1 MIKIMKSYFLVI
13 ITILTFSCK
22 NQEETLK
29 NDETNKS
36 NTIEKQ
42 EITIVKNLEGQSIY
56 QFQATDIQGKYFD
69 FSKLRGKK
77 VMVVNTASECG
88 FTDQYEQLE
97 AMYEKYKG
105 KGFVVVGFP
114 SNDFGEQEPGTNE
127 QIIAFCKKNYGVTFP
142 MMGKIS
148 VKGEAIH
155 PIYKF
160 LTQKAKNGLK
170 DNSVHWNFQKYL
182 INENGHLDQVLGPH
196 IKPDDPAVIDWIKS

>member
-1 MIKIMKSYFLVI
+1 MKRYFLVI
-13 ITILTFSCK
+13 MTILTFSCK

-36 NTIEKQ
+36 TNIEKQ

-56 QFQATDIQGKYFD
+56 QYRATDIQGKYFD

-77 VMVVNTASECG
+77 IMVVNTASECG

-127 QIIAFCKKNYGVTFP
+127 QIMAFCKKNYGVTFP

-148 VKGEAIH
+148 VKGDNIH

-160 LTQKAKNGLK
+160 LTQKAKNGLR

>member
-1 MIKIMKSYFLVI
+1 MKRSLLVI
-13 ITILTFSCK
+13 LTIFAFSCK

-29 NDETNKS
+29 NDESNKS
-36 NTIEKQ
+36 TNIEKQ
-42 EITIVKNLEGQSIY
+42 EITIVKNLEGQAIY
-56 QFQATDIQGKYFD
+56 QFQAADIQGKSFD
-69 FSKLRGKK
+69 FAKLRGKK

-127 QIIAFCKKNYGVTFP
+127 QIMAFCKKNYGVTFP

-148 VKGEAIH
+148 VKGENIH

-160 LTQKAKNGLK
+160 LTQKSQNGLK

-196 IKPDDPAVIDWIKS
+196 IKPDDPAIIDWIKS

>member
-1 MIKIMKSYFLVI
+1 MKRYFLVI
-13 ITILTFSCK
+13 MTILTFSCK

-29 NDETNKS
+29 NDEANKS
-36 NTIEKQ
+36 TNIEKQ

-56 QFQATDIQGKYFD
+56 QYRATDIQGKYFD

-77 VMVVNTASECG
+77 IMVVNTASECG

-127 QIIAFCKKNYGVTFP
+127 QIMAFCKKNYGVTFP

-148 VKGEAIH
+148 VKGDNIH

-160 LTQKAKNGLK
+160 LTQKAKNGLR